1 MADRVIFGSD
11 QAISRNAVIVVHWSF
26 ALVEDVEARMDEHD
40 GGVQKMIELDDVAR
54 RVGFGMSLA
63 LVWRQHWR
71 KRTM

>member
-11 QAISRNAVIVVHWSF
+11 QGISRNAVIVVHWSI

-40 GGVQKMIELDDVAR
+40 GVQKMIELDDVAR
-54 RVGFGMSLA
+54 RVGFGMSPA

-71 KRTM
+71 KWTM